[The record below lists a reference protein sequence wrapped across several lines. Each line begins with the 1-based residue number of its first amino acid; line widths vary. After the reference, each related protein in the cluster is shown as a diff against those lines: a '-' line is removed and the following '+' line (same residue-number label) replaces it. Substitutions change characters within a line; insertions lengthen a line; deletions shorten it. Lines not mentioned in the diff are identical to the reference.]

1 MAKRSR
7 ADKYMAEPR
16 AIWQERQRTGGG
28 VSPLAPDYPAD
39 VDDLIDFARING
51 SILARPCC
59 CYDPILEQRWRFYR
73 HKTAVICWKCG
84 KLFVSEGVAQR
95 ERARKLA
102 ASLVTAGF
110 KR

>member
-39 VDDLIDFARING
+39 VDDLIDFARVNG
-51 SILARPCC
+51 SILARPCGC
-59 CYDPILEQRWRFYR
+59 ARALPERRWRFYR
-73 HKTAVICWKCG
+73 YRPVTICAKCG
-84 KLFVSEGVAQR
+84 HIYLGEAV
-95 ERARKLA
+95 RAREYQRKLH
-102 ASLVTAGF
+102 V
-110 KR
+110 R